1 MSYFYT
7 STVGSTVIV
16 SLTCSFFGLHWHYF
30 LHCYTL
36 IYSYKLI
43 FSALTK
49 LLKLVFLWHHHSNIY
64 ELVGEME
71 DLKVTIPKLD
81 LRSSFQN
88 THYMKIVRIRSFSGP
103 YFPALGLNIYVNIYM
118 NICLS
123 VFSPDMGKY
132 GQEKLRIRLLSTQWL
147 VFHNIPQVIVLR
159 ECHWQII
166 FEIITLLLWI
176 KQTSVILRSQENVTI
191 NLHYVVSK
199 LDFLKVLLD
208 VLNVTFDSTNI
219 TLYGG
224 HGEHDCHFLFTSL
237 FLKLNE

>member
-1 MSYFYT
+1 MSYFYI
-7 STVGSTVIV
+7 STVGYHRDCQFN
-16 SLTCSFFGLHWHYF
+16 LFFLWFTPWHCC

-43 FSALTK
+43 FSALTR

-88 THYMKIVRIRSFSGP
+88 THCMKIVRIRTFSGP
-103 YFPALGLNIYVNIYM
+103 YFPAFGLNIYVNIYM

-123 VFSPDMGKY
+123 VFSPDMGKC

-147 VFHNIPQVIVLR
+147 VLHNIPQVIVLR
-159 ECHWQII
+159 ECHWKII
-166 FEIITLLLWI
+166 FLRIQGREIITLFLWI

-191 NLHYVVSK
+191 NLHYVVS
-199 LDFLKVLLD
+199 
-208 VLNVTFDSTNI
+208 
-219 TLYGG
+219 
-224 HGEHDCHFLFTSL
+224 
-237 FLKLNE
+237 

>member
-1 MSYFYT
+1 
-7 STVGSTVIV
+7 
-16 SLTCSFFGLHWHYF
+16 
-30 LHCYTL
+30 
-36 IYSYKLI
+36 
-43 FSALTK
+43 
-49 LLKLVFLWHHHSNIY
+49 
-64 ELVGEME
+64 ME

-88 THYMKIVRIRSFSGP
+88 THCTP
-103 YFPALGLNIYVNIYM
+103 YFPAFGLNIYANIYV

-166 FEIITLLLWI
+166 FLRIQGHEIITLLLWI
-176 KQTSVILRSQENVTI
+176 KQTSVILRSQENVTT

-208 VLNVTFDSTNI
+208 VLNATFDATNI

-224 HGEHDCHFLFTSL
+224 HREHDRHFLFTSL